1 MDRGLLVALLAL
13 QNQFILPPQFLV
25 GFQTWLANRSQA
37 LDEILVQHAF
47 ITKTQRESLTLTL
60 ITILEQSH
68 NVWQKAVAENNA
80 VEIVYR
86 DMLAFAEKDATVLDW
101 VRRIGASISSVSLP
115 SDAGGEIGNEKD
127 PYGTVDLVSELGP
140 YATLSAGEEDQSE

>member
-13 QNQFILPPQFLV
+13 QNQFILPSQFLV
-25 GFQTWLANRSQA
+25 GFRTWLINRSQA

-47 ITKTQRESLTLTL
+47 ITKTQRESLTFSL
-60 ITILEQSH
+60 ITIQEHSH
-68 NVWQKAVAENNA
+68 NEWQKAVSENNA
-80 VEIVYR
+80 VGMVYR
-86 DMLAFAEKDATVLDW
+86 DMLAFAEKDATVLEW
-101 VRRIGASISSVSLP
+101 IRQIGASISSASLP
-115 SDAGGEIGNEKD
+115 SDVGGEIGNEKD